1 MPFIFGFFS
10 GKNFETNHDVN
21 LNKVNAIVDDH
32 AFKTTAM
39 LLFKKTMLLLTN
51 IANENPELLK
61 NIPEFLCQ
69 NINDVTGL
77 LSRYSLI
84 FVEDSVST
92 EFINVTLDYAVLFMA
107 SPKCAFNPHLR
118 KDIGPLLSAC
128 CPFDKRRAQDGGR
141 GAAITT
147 SGQVRHMTLAD
158 YKNKK
163 GLLASIIGV
172 FCDCEYITDDDG
184 FDSKLNF
191 RLPFYTLLGT
201 VFISVKSKLD
211 GSEV

>member
-1 MPFIFGFFS
+1 M
-10 GKNFETNHDVN
+10 
-21 LNKVNAIVDDH
+21 
-32 AFKTTAM
+32 
-39 LLFKKTMLLLTN
+39 
-51 IANENPELLK
+51 
-61 NIPEFLCQ
+61 
-69 NINDVTGL
+69 
-77 LSRYSLI
+77 
-84 FVEDSVST
+84 EDLVSN
-92 EFINVTLDYAVLFMA
+92 EFIKVTFDYAVLFMA

-147 SGQVRHMTLAD
+147 SGQVRHMAVAD

-201 VFISVKSKLD
+201 IFISVKSKLD
-211 GSEV
+211 GSDVSKWTFMTYERWLLS

>member
-1 MPFIFGFFS
+1 MPCLILQHSFCQNLCHIWLYGIKFAQIHANFGFFS
-10 GKNFETNHDVN
+10 LST
-21 LNKVNAIVDDH
+21 L
-32 AFKTTAM
+32 
-39 LLFKKTMLLLTN
+39 
-51 IANENPELLK
+51 PLK
-61 NIPEFLCQ
+61 IYF
-69 NINDVTGL
+69 
-77 LSRYSLI
+77 SRYSPR
-84 FVEDSVST
+84 FMEDLVSN
-92 EFINVTLDYAVLFMA
+92 EFIKVTLDYAVLFMA
-107 SPKCAFNPHLR
+107 SQKCAFNPHLR

-147 SGQVRHMTLAD
+147 SGQVRHMALAD

-201 VFISVKSKLD
+201 VFIQVKSKLD
-211 GSEV
+211 GSHV